1 MTITWLFHLLL
12 HYNLILVWTF
22 HDYHM
27 TIARLFY
34 DSSIYYYV
42 IIWFWMIMVTIT
54 WLSHDCHMTVT
65 WLSHDC
71 HMTATWLPHDC
82 SIYYYVIISSW
93 YDHNISCHCTCYH
106 CTYKHTR
113 CATAT
118 TYHETASCCCSVC
131 SVLQCVAVCC
141 SVLQCIITYTVRRSY
156 YLSWDCIMLLQCV
169 AVCCSVLQCVAV
181 CCSA

>member
-1 MTITWLFHLLL
+1 MNIPWLSHDYCATLLWLFHLLL
-12 HYNLILVWTF
+12 RYNLILND
-22 HDYHM
+22 HG
-27 TIARLFY
+27 
-34 DSSIYYYV
+34 
-42 IIWFWMIMVTIT
+42 
-54 WLSHDCHMTVT
+54 DCYMTVT